1 MVRSLFDICLTTI
14 CRHRLAEGISY
25 LPAESKEKLLEY
37 FTSHDM
43 LSTPNCMQVLTAGFS
58 IDIECL
64 TFYLS
69 EDVTDDLLRTIVK
82 SCTSLKEISIIDC
95 PNVTDQGILDITL
108 NQPDLYS
115 VELRYLRNLSSNGL
129 KNIKSRYLDVV
140 DLSGC
145 SRITSEGIFDLVY
158 NNRSI
163 KKLNLSNCRDL
174 DDQALYD
181 IAYCIGENLET
192 IELDC
197 LPNML
202 DPATTLHD
210 LSHKCPNI
218 SQLSLCRFFG
228 AEREND
234 VLSEYEIA
242 GSVLREIDLYGNYFV
257 HLPKLPPTIKT
268 IRLSVTGCEDVE
280 ELVRKLESHEELC
293 DLHLQLECLDED
305 TWLVEAANRFL
316 THFLSHLG
324 PKITRLHISA
334 CRIVDPVMALITEAL
349 PHLTDLAL
357 SCLHLNTYYL
367 RKFFS
372 GGINSKGAK
381 LKSLKLK
388 GLRITYR
395 ALFTIGKG
403 ARSLTDLEASHMAT
417 VDDRFLVLIA
427 DTCKHIRSVNFNGC
441 RFVTDKGLSALAS
454 NGNLSEVRIRGTG
467 CTDTFIYRLAAHC
480 PQMEWIAHADFSGR
494 PRFSQ
499 QALQFLRDTC
509 IQRVIC

>member
-1 MVRSLFDICLTTI
+1 MVRTLFDICLTTI
-14 CRHRLAEGISY
+14 CRQKLVKEISHLPIEG
-25 LPAESKEKLLEY
+25 KEKLLEY

-43 LSTPNCMQVLTAGFS
+43 LSHPNCVEVLSSGFS
-58 IDIECL
+58 SNIESL
-64 TFYLS
+64 NFYLS
-69 EDVTDDLLRTIVK
+69 EDVTDNLLRTIVR
-82 SCTSLKEISIIDC
+82 SCTSLKEVSIIDC

-108 NQPDLYS
+108 NQPELYS
-115 VELRYLRNLSSNGL
+115 VELRYLRNLTSNGL
-129 KNIKSRYLDVV
+129 RNIKSSYLESV

-181 IAYCIGENLET
+181 IASCIGENLEI

-197 LPNML
+197 LPNVL
-202 DPATTLHD
+202 DPATTIYD

-228 AEREND
+228 
-234 VLSEYEIA
+234 SEGESEMISQYEIEGA
-242 GSVLREIDLYGNYFV
+242 VLREIDLYGNYFV
-257 HLPKLPPTIKT
+257 HLPKLPQNIRT

-280 ELVRKLESHEELC
+280 ELVRRLETQKELC

-316 THFLSHLG
+316 VHFLSHLG

-334 CRIVDPVMALITEAL
+334 CRIVDPVMALITDSL

-367 RKFFS
+367 RRFFS
-372 GGINSKGAK
+372 GGINSKGSK

-395 ALFTIGKG
+395 ALFAIGKG
-403 ARSLTDLEASHMAT
+403 ARSLTDLEASHMPT

-427 DTCKHIRSVNFNGC
+427 DTCKHLRSVNFNGC
-441 RFVTDKGLSALAS
+441 RFVTDKGLSALAC

-467 CTDTFIYRLAAHC
+467 CTDKFLYRLAEHC

-499 QALQFLRDTC
+499 KALQFLRDTC